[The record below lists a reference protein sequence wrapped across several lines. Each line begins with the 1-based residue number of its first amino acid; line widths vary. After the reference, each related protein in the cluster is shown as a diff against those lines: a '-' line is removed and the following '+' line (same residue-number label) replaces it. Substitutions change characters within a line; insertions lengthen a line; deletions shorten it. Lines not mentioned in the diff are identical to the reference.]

1 MSFLPPAVIHLAGR
15 IHPSLAR
22 SVLPLQLTKEP
33 IMAEVTSG
41 ADRTIIILN
50 NEEASALAGDLN
62 FLNIDGD
69 LSPELH
75 SLADAM
81 GVTMVVA

>member
-1 MSFLPPAVIHLAGR
+1 MWAMTLVQYR
-15 IHPSLAR
+15 R
-22 SVLPLQLTKEP
+22 SAFTTNKGA

-50 NEEASALAGDLN
+50 NEEASALTRDLN

-81 GVTMVVA
+81 GVTMVLA